1 MGYQIKLTVSRVAW
15 FPSLLDDVLDT
26 VSKQGLTEK
35 QAQDLAASSQ
45 ACRSI
50 LEDLQKLIDKYG
62 DLATEAPNLTTK
74 IRKVSIFLTSPPGK
88 R

>member
-1 MGYQIKLTVSRVAW
+1 MGHQIKLTVGRVAG
-15 FPSLLDDVLDT
+15 FSSLLDDVSDT

-45 ACRSI
+45 ACCGV

-62 DLATEAPNLTTK
+62 GLATEAPNLTTK
-74 IRKVSIFLTSPPGK
+74 IRKVYFFFTSTP
-88 R
+88 